1 MDSDLSFLRQASN
14 EDLDPLV
21 GYILKANLTEM
32 LSINDFY
39 KSHQP
44 NHRQYVDL
52 IEREIRDFGGNSFVN
67 FWRDVVGAPSVSYE
81 EIVHDVADKLDVKY
95 EKSNS
100 VSAIEDAI
108 LLSVLAKAWPQM
120 TEQERKEFYS
130 VADLKVDIPGHIP
143 SSVPAIALQA
153 AIRMGGFASYQIAVI
168 IANAVATTLLG
179 HGLRIATNAALTRSL
194 SIFAGPIGWVI
205 TGIWT
210 AIDIAGPAYRV
221 TIPCVLQLA
230 MLRHKY
236 SVPAEQR
243 SGILASDTPSLPGPK
258 APRLGYQDSG
268 RIGYQ
273 G

>member
-1 MDSDLSFLRQASN
+1 MRQATN
-14 EDLDPLV
+14 DDLEPLV
-21 GYILKANLTEM
+21 GYILNAEISES
-32 LSINDFY
+32 LSDSDEY
-39 KSHQP
+39 KSHHP
-44 NHRQYVDL
+44 DHRQYVDL
-52 IEREIRDFGGNSFVN
+52 IDREIRDFGGNTFAN
-67 FWRDVVGAPSVSYE
+67 AFRILFDRRPISYE
-81 EIVHDVADKLDVKY
+81 EIVHDVADKLDVPY
-95 EKSNS
+95 QEDSPIS
-100 VSAIEDAI
+100 TIEDDI
-108 LLSVLAKAWPQM
+108 LLAVMINAWPKM
-120 TEQERKEFYS
+120 TEQEREELS
-130 VADLKVDIPGHIP
+130 SITDVKVDIPCYIP
-143 SSVPAIALQA
+143 SSVPFIALQA

-168 IANAVATTLLG
+168 IANAVAKTILG

-194 SIFAGPIGWVI
+194 AIFTGPIGWVI
-205 TGIWT
+205 SGIWT

-243 SGILASDTPSLPGPK
+243 SGILASDNPSLPGPK

>member
-81 EIVHDVADKLDVKY
+81 EIVHDVADKMDVKY
-95 EKSNS
+95 SRDNS
-100 VSAIEDAI
+100 VAAIEDAI
-108 LLSVLAKAWPQM
+108 LLSVLAKAWPKM
-120 TEQERKEFYS
+120 TEEERKEFYS
-130 VADLKVDIPGHIP
+130 VANLKVDVPGHIP

-153 AIRMGGFASYQIAVI
+153 AIRMGGFASYQLAVI
-168 IANAVATTLLG
+168 VANAVAKFVLG
-179 HGLRIATNAALTRSL
+179 HGFTILTNAAITRS
-194 SIFAGPIGWVI
+194 IAVFAGPIGWAI
-205 TGIWT
+205 TGLWT

-221 TIPCVLQLA
+221 TIPCVIQIA

-236 SVPAEQR
+236 SLTEEQR
-243 SGILASDTPSLPGPK
+243 TKGAVAASE
-258 APRLGYQDSG
+258 RLGYQDAERLGYEDSG
-268 RIGYQ
+268 RIGYHD
-273 G
+273 